1 MHCSGHV
8 VQGQNVLYS
17 WSPTFYTE
25 FYTATE
31 KEVKK
36 KIEVRMEEWAWEDG
50 RVGNDKHGDLSMNA
64 WWGYTGL

>member
-1 MHCSGHV
+1 MSCILE
-8 VQGQNVLYS
+8 VLRS
-17 WSPTFYTE
+17 TLSSTLLQR
-25 FYTATE
+25 
-31 KEVKK
+31 KKLKK